1 MSEYLL
7 GIDGGGTKTLALLAS
22 ANGATLGRGQAPS
35 SNYHKVGKD
44 AALAALDEAIR
55 NAFADAQLALEPVA
69 AICLGMSGVDRPE
82 DLAVFQPW
90 LADHH
95 GQAKAVIVNDAELV
109 LAAGTPDGWGVAA
122 ICGTGAICVGR
133 NRAGERARADGWGN
147 ILGDAGSGYAIGLAA
162 LRAVMR
168 AYDGRGNATALSAAI
183 LGHWS
188 LETPVQIVHRVYTQ
202 QATPTEIAALA
213 ALVDK
218 AAEQGDWMAI
228 DIIRHAAAELVTTI
242 HAVASRLAFSG
253 PVPCGL
259 AGGVITK
266 SKIMAT
272 RLAQAAHGSGLRLAP
287 IQIVDE
293 PAQGAL
299 RLAQRALAF

>member
-22 ANGATLGRGQAPS
+22 INGATLGRGQAPS

-44 AALAALDEAIR
+44 AALTALDEAIR
-55 NAFADAQLALEPVA
+55 NAFTDAQLAPQPVA

-90 LADHH
+90 LADRH
-95 GQAKAVIVNDAELV
+95 GQAKTVIVNDAELV
-109 LAAGTPDGWGVAA
+109 LAAGTPDGWGVAG

-133 NRAGERARADGWGN
+133 NQAGDRARSDGWGN

-168 AYDGRGNATALSAAI
+168 AYDGRGDATALTAAV

-188 LETPVQIVHRVYTQ
+188 LESPVQLVHRVYTE
-202 QATPTEIAALA
+202 QAMPAEIAALA
-213 ALVDK
+213 AVVDST
-218 AAEQGDWMAI
+218 AEKGDWMAL
-228 DIIRHAAAELVTTI
+228 DIMRHAAVELAITI
-242 HAVASRLAFSG
+242 HAVASRLSFSG

-272 RLAQAAHGSGLRLAP
+272 RLAQAAHGRGLRLAP
-287 IQIVDE
+287 IQMVDE